1 MISGKPVNSSI
12 ERTSR
17 PPSRSAVAVPPVET
31 SSTPRFAR
39 PRAKS
44 TTPVLL
50 ETDSSARLMRTSP
63 GCTMASIGRGRYLD
77 RDEDSA
83 GMAGVGADG
92 AASDE
97 ADGLGGGVGRGGGGG
112 TRGPLGGGGGG
123 GR

>member
-1 MISGKPVNSSI
+1 MP
-12 ERTSR
+12 
-17 PPSRSAVAVPPVET
+17 AAVPPVEM
-31 SSTPRFAR
+31 SSTPRLAS

-83 GMAGVGADG
+83 GVVGIGADG

-97 ADGLGGGVGRGGGGG
+97 PDRLGEQIVLEWTERLADLLGVGGVG
-112 TRGPLGGGGGG
+112 
-123 GR
+123 